1 MDPAFRALGLGVGL
15 LVGAL
20 ALDLAGS
27 SLGSLPVLVLSFA
40 LAVAGAVVALRGVI
54 ELVGE
59 RAG

>member
-40 LAVAGAVVALRGVI
+40 LAVAGAVVAVRGVI